1 MLNSIKSTR
10 LPVRTRGVC
19 SPPTVPM
26 PLQRVDP
33 LVEVLKAIGDP
44 TRLQIMSIL
53 LRSSAPVCICDLV
66 AAFDLS
72 QPTVSHHMARLKEA
86 QLVEVKKK
94 GIWSYYSLRPGLD
107 ARTRALLNAMI
118 R

>member
-1 MLNSIKSTR
+1 MLNSIKSAR

-19 SPPTVPM
+19 SPPAIPVPEH
-26 PLQRVDP
+26 RVNP
-33 LVEVLKAIGDP
+33 LVEVLKALADP
-44 TRLQIMSIL
+44 TRLRIMSIL
-53 LRSSAPVCICDLV
+53 LRSSAPICICDLV

-72 QPTVSHHMARLKEA
+72 QPTLSHHMARLKEA

-107 ARTRALLNAMI
+107 ARTRALLNAMLL
-118 R
+118 